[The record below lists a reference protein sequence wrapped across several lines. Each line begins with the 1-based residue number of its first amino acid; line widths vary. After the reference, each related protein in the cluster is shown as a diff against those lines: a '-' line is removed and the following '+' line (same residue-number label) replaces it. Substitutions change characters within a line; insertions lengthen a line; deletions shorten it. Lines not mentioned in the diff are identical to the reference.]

1 MKNNCVK
8 WRATLA
14 HKDTEDMQITI
25 EFDAP
30 QFSDNWNYK
39 LLAKLAFIKKI
50 TMGEQLIVNNVEP
63 IETKEE

>member
-1 MKNNCVK
+1 MKSNCVK

-39 LLAKLAFIKKI
+39 LLAKLAFIKQI
-50 TMGEQLIVNNVEP
+50 TIGKQLIVNNVEP

>member
-1 MKNNCVK
+1 
-8 WRATLA
+8 
-14 HKDTEDMQITI
+14 MQITI

-39 LLAKLAFIKKI
+39 LLAKLAFIKQI

>member
-1 MKNNCVK
+1 VKNNCVK

-39 LLAKLAFIKKI
+39 LLAKLAFLFINI
-50 TMGEQLIVNNVEP
+50 AFYS
-63 IETKEE
+63 

>member
-1 MKNNCVK
+1 MTNIVTSVFKVQIQCF
-8 WRATLA
+8 
-14 HKDTEDMQITI
+14 MQITI

-39 LLAKLAFIKKI
+39 LLAKLAFIKQI